1 MGGAEEHPPWFQRT
15 GWGSKEPVGVATR
28 PFKCPGKRACAGSLP
43 ASLCATRGGALKK
56 RRASNPGLPEVGVAK
71 RGSAALVGRGAARG
85 RGLREEAWAAAAAPL
100 PRAAL
105 SARREAAA
113 VGGFAGLCSWD
124 FGGGA
129 SGTRALVS
137 SARSGGAARERAGAG
152 GPPGPACEARG

>member
-1 MGGAEEHPPWFQRT
+1 M
-15 GWGSKEPVGVATR
+15 ATR
-28 PFKCPGKRACAGSLP
+28 PFKCPGKRACPGSLP
-43 ASLCATRGGALKK
+43 AFPHATRGGALRSAGHLTRAFRKWAWRSAV
-56 RRASNPGLPEVGVAK
+56 RRRWLGAVR
-71 RGSAALVGRGAARG
+71 RGG

-124 FGGGA
+124 FGSA

-137 SARSGGAARERAGAG
+137 GARSGGATRERAGAG
-152 GPPGPACEARG
+152 GPPDPGCEAPG